1 MSESVHTLSLETEPI
16 GKLLLKYSLPAITG
30 MIVFSLYNVVDSIF
44 IGHGVGPLA
53 ISGLAITFPI
63 MNLVFAFSLLVG
75 VGGASVCSIRLG
87 QKEMAGAV
95 RVLGNVLVLSL
106 INAVV
111 LAAVGLLFLDDILVL
126 FGASPATLPY
136 ARDFM
141 RIILLGLPVTYVLFG
156 LNHVM
161 RATGYP
167 QKAMLSA
174 VVTVGVN
181 IVLAPIF
188 IFWIGWGIGGAAL
201 ATVLA
206 QIVGMFWV
214 LSHFC
219 RADSSIHFQP
229 GIYKLR
235 KSIIKSIFGI
245 GMAPFLLYVC
255 SCVVVAIINTSLHKY
270 GGDMAIG
277 AFGIINRVLL
287 LFVMIIIGLAQ
298 GMQPIVGYNYGAKQI
313 HRVKLTLRYGVLA
326 SVGIMTFGFAMSEL
340 FPELIA
346 RMFTS
351 DEALIALTVQGL
363 RISVL
368 LFPIVGAQIVIGNFF
383 QSIGRAKLSVFL
395 SLTRQLL
402 FLVPCLLVLPSFF
415 GLDGI
420 WISLPVSDALASLTT
435 GTVLLMFLK
444 GMREKQ
450 EPTDKGVSG

>member
-1 MSESVHTLSLETEPI
+1 MSENAHTLSLETEPI
-16 GKLLLKYSLPAITG
+16 GKLLLKYSLPAIAG
-30 MIVFSLYNVVDSIF
+30 MVVFSLYNVVDSIF
-44 IGHGVGPLA
+44 IGHGVGSLA
-53 ISGLAITFPI
+53 ISGLAVTFPV

-75 VGGASVCSIRLG
+75 VGGASVCSIRMG
-87 QKEMAGAV
+87 QKDMNGAV
-95 RVLGNVLVLSL
+95 RVLGNVLILSI
-106 INAVV
+106 INAFV
-111 LAAVGLLFLDDILVL
+111 LATIGLLFLDEILVL
-126 FGASPATLPY
+126 FGASPDTLPY

-141 RIILLGLPVTYVLFG
+141 RIILFGLPVTYVMFG
-156 LNHVM
+156 LNHIM

-188 IFWIGWGIGGAAL
+188 IFWFGWGIGGAAL

-214 LSHFC
+214 LSHFF
-219 RADSSIHFQP
+219 RADSNIRFQS

-235 KSIIKSIFGI
+235 KSIIKSIFAI

-255 SCVVVAIINTSLHKY
+255 SCIVVAIINTSLSEH
-270 GGDMAIG
+270 GGDMAVG

-287 LFVMIIIGLAQ
+287 LFVMVVIGLTQ

-313 HRVKLTLRYGVLA
+313 SRVKLALKYSVLSGVA
-326 SVGIMTFGFAMSEL
+326 IMTFGFAISEL

-346 RMFTS
+346 RMFTD

-363 RISVL
+363 RVSIL

-402 FLVPCLLVLPSFF
+402 FLVPCLLILPSFM

-420 WISLPVSDALASLTT
+420 WISLPVSDGLAFLTT
-435 GTVLLMFLK
+435 IIVLSLFLK
-444 GMREKQ
+444 NMREKQ
-450 EPTDKGVSG
+450 EPATESVSG